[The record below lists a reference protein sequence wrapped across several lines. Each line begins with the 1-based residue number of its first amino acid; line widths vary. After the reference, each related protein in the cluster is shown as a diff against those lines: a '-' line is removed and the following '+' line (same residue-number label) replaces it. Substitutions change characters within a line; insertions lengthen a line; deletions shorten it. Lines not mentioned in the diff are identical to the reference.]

1 MAGEFSTNG
10 ALIDQNLGTAYGVI
24 AGARSGLMTG
34 IAADADCYLLRNV
47 GKRPFKITMVRIRW
61 ATTTAFTSAQCMAFA
76 FYKVYGNSAVHSGG
90 TPTTFVAH
98 WRFQGNVPATTL
110 ADTIPTAEGTTV
122 VNIAATGV
130 ISGTAAITT
139 ATYTAPT
146 ASEPELF
153 AVSVG
158 SVTPGIYEDWQPR
171 DGLPFVLEQNTG
183 LLGRVAIAMG
193 ASGVGRLFVGVDG
206 YYL

>member
-10 ALIDQNLGTAYGVI
+10 ALIDQNLGSAYGVI

-34 IAADADCYLLRNV
+34 IAADADCYLLRNI
-47 GKRPFKITMVRIRW
+47 GKRPFKITMVRVRF
-61 ATTTAFTSAQCMAFA
+61 ATTTAFSAVQCLAFV
-76 FYKVYGNSAVHSGG
+76 FHKVYGCTAVHTGG
-90 TPTTFVAH
+90 TPTAFVAH
-98 WRFQGNVPATTL
+98 WRFQGNVPATATG
-110 ADTIPTAEGTTV
+110 DTIPTTEGTTV
-122 VNIAATGV
+122 VNIAASGV

-153 AVSVG
+153 TVAGG
-158 SVTPGIYEDWQPR
+158 STTPVVYEDWQPR
-171 DGLPFVLEQNTG
+171 DGLPLVLEQNTG
-183 LLGRVAIAMG
+183 FLGRVAIAMG
-193 ASGVGRLFVGVDG
+193 ATGVGRLFVGVDG